1 MSGPLMPQATA
12 VWLIDNTTLT
22 FDQVGEFC
30 SMHPLEVQALADGD
44 IGQGIK
50 GRDPIAVGELTREVI
65 KACEEDPNGRLKLA
79 RSPVPRA
86 AERTKGPR
94 YTPVAKRQDKP
105 DGIAWLVR
113 NHTELA
119 DSQIVKLIGTTKNTI
134 GAVRD
139 RSHWNSANIHARH
152 PVDLGLCTYMELSQA
167 VEKARSK
174 MTAED
179 RAALEEKDRARLSAA
194 TEEPADAPKKAPS
207 IEDLF
212 RQQ

>member
-22 FDQVGEFC
+22 FEQVGEFC
-30 SMHPLEVQALADGD
+30 NLHPLEVQALADGD

-50 GRDPIAVGELTREVI
+50 GRDPIAVGELSRDVI
-65 KACEEDPNGRLKLA
+65 KQCEADPAKRLKL
-79 RSPVPRA
+79 SKLSVPRA

-113 NHTELA
+113 NHPELA
-119 DSQIVKLIGTTKNTI
+119 DSQIVKLIGTTKTTI
-134 GAVRD
+134 AAVRD
-139 RSHWNSANIHARH
+139 RTHWNSANIHARH
-152 PVDLGLCTYMELSQA
+152 PVDLGLCTYMELSGA
-167 VEKARSK
+167 VEKARGKLSS
-174 MTAED
+174 EE
-179 RAALEEKDRARLSAA
+179 RAALEAKDRARLEVDVAPA
-194 TEEPADAPKKAPS
+194 EESKKAPS

-212 RQQ
+212 RH

>member
-1 MSGPLMPQATA
+1 MTGPHMPMATA

-22 FDQVGEFC
+22 FEQIGEFC
-30 SMHPLEVQALADGD
+30 TLHPLEVQALADGD

-50 GRDPIAVGELTREVI
+50 GRDPVAVGELKRDVI
-65 KACEEDPNGRLKLA
+65 KSCEADPAKRLSLAKL
-79 RSPVPRA
+79 SVPRA

-113 NHTELA
+113 NHPELA

-134 GAVRD
+134 AAVRD
-139 RSHWNSANIHARH
+139 RTHWNSANIHARH
-152 PVDLGLCTYMELSQA
+152 PVDLGLCTYMELAAA
-167 VEKARSK
+167 VEKARQK
-174 MTAED
+174 MTPEE
-179 RAALEEKDRARLSAA
+179 RETLEAKDRARLEVETPQPS
-194 TEEPADAPKKAPS
+194 EEPKRAPS

-212 RQQ
+212 RH

>member
-22 FDQVGEFC
+22 FEQIGEFC
-30 SMHPLEVQALADGD
+30 SLHALEVQALADGD

-50 GRDPIAVGELTREVI
+50 GRDPVAAGELARDNI
-65 KACEEDPNGRLKLA
+65 AACEADKAKSLKL
-79 RSPVPRA
+79 SKLSVPRA

-139 RSHWNSANIHARH
+139 RTHWNSANIHARH
-152 PVDLGLCTYMELSQA
+152 PVDLGLCTYMELSAA

-174 MTAED
+174 MTSEE
-179 RAALEEKDRARLSAA
+179 REALEAKDRARL
-194 TEEPADAPKKAPS
+194 EVDAPPEEENKKAPS

-212 RQQ
+212 RH

>member
-22 FDQVGEFC
+22 FQQVGEFC
-30 SMHPLEVQALADGD
+30 DLHPLEVQALADGD

-50 GRDPIAVGELTREVI
+50 GRDPIQAGELTRETI
-65 KACEEDPNGRLKLA
+65 KTCEADSNAKLTLAKLA
-79 RSPVPRA
+79 VPRA

-119 DSQIVKLIGTTKNTI
+119 DSQIVKLIGTPKTKHT
-134 GAVRD
+134 
-139 RSHWNSANIHARH
+139 
-152 PVDLGLCTYMELSQA
+152 
-167 VEKARSK
+167 
-174 MTAED
+174 
-179 RAALEEKDRARLSAA
+179 
-194 TEEPADAPKKAPS
+194 
-207 IEDLF
+207 
-212 RQQ
+212 

>member
-22 FDQVGEFC
+22 FDQIGEFC

-50 GRDPIAVGELTREVI
+50 GRDPISVGELTRDVI
-65 KACEEDPNGRLKLA
+65 KSCEADSAKSLKLA
-79 RSPVPRA
+79 RLSVPRA

-119 DSQIVKLIGTTKNTI
+119 DSQIVKLIGTTKTTI

-139 RSHWNSANIHARH
+139 RTHWNSANIHARH
-152 PVDLGLCTYMELSQA
+152 PVDLGLCTYMELSA
-167 VEKARSK
+167 AIEKARSK
-174 MTAED
+174 MTSEE
-179 RAALEEKDRARLSAA
+179 REALEAKDRARL
-194 TEEPADAPKKAPS
+194 EVDAPPPDEPKKAPS

-212 RQQ
+212 RH

>member
-1 MSGPLMPQATA
+1 MPQATA

-22 FDQVGEFC
+22 FDQIGEFC

-50 GRDPIAVGELTREVI
+50 GRDPIAEGELTRAVI
-65 KACEEDPNGRLKLA
+65 KECEEDSAKRLKLA
-79 RSPVPRA
+79 KLSVPRA

-113 NHTELA
+113 NQPELA
-119 DSQIVKLIGTTKNTI
+119 DSQIVRLIGTTKNTI
-134 GAVRD
+134 NAVRD
-139 RSHWNSANIHARH
+139 RTHWNSANIHVRH
-152 PVDLGLCTYMELSQA
+152 PVDLGLCTYMELSSA

-174 MTAED
+174 MTSEE
-179 RAALEEKDRARLSAA
+179 REALEAKDRARLEAD
-194 TEEPADAPKKAPS
+194 TVEPAAEGPKKAPS

-212 RQQ
+212 RH

>member
-22 FDQVGEFC
+22 FEQVGAFC
-30 SMHPLEVQALADGD
+30 ELHPLEVQALADGD

-50 GRDPIAVGELTREVI
+50 GRDPIAVGELSRENI
-65 KACEEDPNGRLKLA
+65 NACQEDQNKQLELSKL
-79 RSPVPRA
+79 PVPRA

-105 DGIAWLVR
+105 DGIAWVVR
-113 NHTELA
+113 NQTELSDA
-119 DSQIVKLIGTTKNTI
+119 QIVKLIGTTKNTI

-152 PVDLGLCTYMELSQA
+152 PVDLGLCTYMELSTA

-174 MTAED
+174 LTS
-179 RAALEEKDRARLSAA
+179 EEREVFEAKDRARLEINEAPP
-194 TEEPADAPKKAPS
+194 EEKNKKAPS

-212 RQQ
+212 RH

>member
-12 VWLIDNTTLT
+12 VWLIDHTTLT
-22 FDQVGEFC
+22 FEQVGAFC
-30 SMHPLEVQALADGD
+30 DLHPLEVQALADGD

-50 GRDPIAVGELTREVI
+50 GRDPIGVGELSRENI
-65 KACEEDPNGRLKLA
+65 SACEEDSNKQLMLSKL
-79 RSPVPRA
+79 SVPRA

-105 DGIAWLVR
+105 DGIAWVVR
-113 NHTELA
+113 NQTELS
-119 DSQIVKLIGTTKNTI
+119 DGQIVKLIGTTKNTI

-152 PVDLGLCTYMELSQA
+152 PVDLGLCTYMELSTA

-174 MTAED
+174 LTF
-179 RAALEEKDRARLSAA
+179 EEREAFEAKDRARL
-194 TEEPADAPKKAPS
+194 EIDDAPVEENKKAPS

-212 RQQ
+212 RH

>member
-12 VWLIDNTTLT
+12 VWLIDNTTMT

-30 SMHPLEVQALADGD
+30 GLHPLEVQALADGD

-50 GRDPIAVGELTREVI
+50 GRDPIAAGELTRAVI
-65 KACEEDPNGRLKLA
+65 QKCEEDPSASLKLA
-79 RSPVPRA
+79 KLQVPRA

-113 NHTELA
+113 NQTELA

-134 GAVRD
+134 NAVRD
-139 RSHWNSANIHARH
+139 RTHWNSSNIHARH
-152 PVDLGLCTYMELSQA
+152 PVDLGLCTYMDLSQA

-174 MTAED
+174 MTS
-179 RAALEEKDRARLSAA
+179 EEREAFEAKDRARLNVD
-194 TEEPADAPKKAPS
+194 TETPSDEPKKAPS

-212 RQQ
+212 RH

>member
-30 SMHPLEVQALADGD
+30 SLHPLEVQALADGD

-50 GRDPIAVGELTREVI
+50 GRDPIAAGELKRETI
-65 KACEEDPNGRLKLA
+65 QECEADPAARLKLA
-79 RSPVPRA
+79 KLAVPRA

-119 DSQIVKLIGTTKNTI
+119 DSQVVKLIGTTKNTI
-134 GAVRD
+134 NAVRD
-139 RSHWNSANIHARH
+139 RTHWNSANIHARH

-174 MTAED
+174 LTSEE
-179 RAALEEKDRARLSAA
+179 REALEAKDQARLNVE
-194 TEEPADAPKKAPS
+194 TEAPSDEPKKAPS

-212 RQQ
+212 RH

>member
-1 MSGPLMPQATA
+1 MPGPLMPQATA

-50 GRDPIAVGELTREVI
+50 GRDPIMVGELTRDVI
-65 KACEEDPNGRLKLA
+65 KACEADPKASLRLAKL
-79 RSPVPRA
+79 PVPRA

-113 NHTELA
+113 NQTELA

-139 RSHWNSANIHARH
+139 RTHWNSANIHARH
-152 PVDLGLCTYMELSQA
+152 PVDLGLCTYLELSQA

-174 MTAED
+174 LTG
-179 RAALEEKDRARLSAA
+179 EEREAFEAKDRARLSVAA
-194 TEEPADAPKKAPS
+194 EEPSDAPKKAPS

-212 RQQ
+212 RH

>member
-22 FDQVGEFC
+22 FDQIGEFC
-30 SMHPLEVQALADGD
+30 TMHPLEVQALADGD

-50 GRDPIAVGELTREVI
+50 GRDPIAVGELTRDNI
-65 KACEEDPNGRLKLA
+65 KMCEADSGKSLKLA
-79 RSPVPRA
+79 KISVPRA

-139 RSHWNSANIHARH
+139 RTHWNSANIHARH
-152 PVDLGLCTYMELSQA
+152 PVDLGLCTYMELSGA

-174 MTAED
+174 LTSEE
-179 RAALEEKDRARLSAA
+179 REALEAKDRARLEVDTPAA
-194 TEEPADAPKKAPS
+194 EEPKKAPS

-212 RQQ
+212 RH

>member
-22 FDQVGEFC
+22 FEQVGAFC
-30 SMHPLEVQALADGD
+30 DLPPLEVQALADGD

-50 GRDPIAVGELTREVI
+50 GRDPIAVGELSRDNI
-65 KACEEDPNGRLKLA
+65 KACEEDSNKQLKL
-79 RSPVPRA
+79 SKLPVPRA

-105 DGIAWLVR
+105 DGIAWVVR
-113 NHTELA
+113 NQTELSDA
-119 DSQIVKLIGTTKNTI
+119 QIVKLIGTTKNTI

-152 PVDLGLCTYMELSQA
+152 PVDLGLCTYMELSTA

-174 MTAED
+174 LTS
-179 RAALEEKDRARLSAA
+179 EEREVFEAKDRARL
-194 TEEPADAPKKAPS
+194 EVNDAPVEENKKAPS

-212 RQQ
+212 RH